1 MGHSNTKCYHQQLRR
16 ARVKYLEG
24 SGVFLR
30 LFLLQKKTTGV
41 CGISKML
48 LFLMFGHESW
58 TLPSPKILR
67 WRPGCHGFSELLGRW
82 GEVLQVLP
90 ALKPHAFFSI
100 IFPYFFPPTAE
111 QFSGNS
117 WVEISLHAFF
127 SFLQPRRTAIK
138 TKQKI
143 NKLPKKR
150 PCGTSILYRRDIL
163 PSYSEIGGLYRI
175 LATAAL
181 SGKSSLKQPLHRR
194 VQDFLLLIFIVGKRS
209 IF

>member
-1 MGHSNTKCYHQQLRR
+1 MLPPTTKTCTSEVLGRFR
-16 ARVKYLEG
+16 CL
-24 SGVFLR
+24 SPP
-30 LFLLQKKTTGV
+30 FLLQKKTTDV

-117 WVEISLHAFF
+117 WVEISLQAFG
-127 SFLQPRRTAIK
+127 RWH
-138 TKQKI
+138 
-143 NKLPKKR
+143 
-150 PCGTSILYRRDIL
+150 IL
-163 PSYSEIGGLYRI
+163 PIQMLPSIYSSTLKRVAQVQI
-175 LATAAL
+175 AKL
-181 SGKSSLKQPLHRR
+181 SSAGITISLKLNAYST
-194 VQDFLLLIFIVGKRS
+194 LFIWCIKSCQGP
-209 IF
+209 